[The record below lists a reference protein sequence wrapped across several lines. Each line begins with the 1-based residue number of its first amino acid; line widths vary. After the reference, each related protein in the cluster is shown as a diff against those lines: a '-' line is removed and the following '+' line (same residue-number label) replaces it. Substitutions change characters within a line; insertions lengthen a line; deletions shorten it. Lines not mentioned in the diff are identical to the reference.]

1 MKILH
6 GIPLKQIDSA
16 TTFMLDR
23 AVRMAHS
30 KKKQLEIL
38 ISSRGGDVD
47 EGLRMIEVIKKSN
60 LDVYATVVGEAGSIA
75 AVILQHAKVRR
86 MRSDATLHYH
96 FGSWRVSFMIY
107 FDEKL
112 ARANRERGIEL
123 QMKLIA
129 PIMERAKMTKQQALD
144 LLKEDRKLTAQEALA
159 RGLID
164 EIV

>member
-1 MKILH
+1 VNILH
-6 GIPLKQIDSA
+6 GIPLKQIDGA

-38 ISSRGGDVD
+38 ISSKGGDVD
-47 EGLRMIEVIKKSN
+47 EGLKMIEVIKKSPV
-60 LDVYATVVGEAGSIA
+60 DVSATVIGEAGSIA
-75 AVILQHAKVRR
+75 AVILQYAKVRR
-86 MRSDATLHYH
+86 MRADATLHYH

-112 ARANRERGIEL
+112 AEANREKGVGL

-129 PIMERAKMTKQQALD
+129 PIMERARMTREQALA
-144 LLKEDRKLTAQEALA
+144 LLREDRKLSAKEALQ